1 MQGSGSISAQITHYY
16 TAATDALCEIGKA
29 YTDLGKLADAQRV
42 FQTALVLMDM
52 SEAQPPQRLKLLL
65 QYGKMLIVA
74 QTMNST
80 AGEQV
85 LSTLEQARQIA
96 ETTQDIR
103 SMADALSLLGQAH
116 YFSTIVNNNILD
128 NAQGK
133 YQEAFAYQRQAL
145 ELRETLQ
152 DTRGLSESHFCL
164 GNIYERWQQLDA
176 AVEHYTRAR
185 QLAEQYGH
193 RDERTEPTR
202 HLALLALQQGDLDQA
217 LKDGLQALSF
227 REEAQFKP
235 FLPLDHVLLSNIY
248 LARGSMDQALFHA
261 QKASELA
268 TEIGFRGALV
278 FSLLSLGDIQVAQ
291 GEKARARASYE
302 KALALAQESQ
312 SPLLLTMAN
321 ASLKRAGFTTER

>member
-1 MQGSGSISAQITHYY
+1 MQGTGSISAQITHDY
-16 TAATDALCEIGKA
+16 AVATDALCDAGKA
-29 YTDLGKLADAQRV
+29 YTDLGRLADAQHV
-42 FQTALVLMDM
+42 FQTALVLMDT
-52 SEAQPPQRLKLLL
+52 SEAQPQHRLKLLL

-74 QTMNST
+74 QTVNRT
-80 AGEQV
+80 ASEPV

-96 ETTQDIR
+96 ENIHAER
-103 SMADALSLLGQAH
+103 ALADALSLLGQSH
-116 YFSTIVNNNILD
+116 YFSTIVSNDLLD

-133 YQEAFAYQRQAL
+133 YQDAFAYQRQAL

-152 DTRGLSESHFCL
+152 DTRGISESHFCL
-164 GNIYERWQQLDA
+164 GNIYERWQQLDVA
-176 AVEHYTRAR
+176 LEHYTKAR
-185 QLAEQYGH
+185 QIAEQYGH

-202 HLALLALQQGDLDQA
+202 HLALLALQKGDLDQA

-235 FLPLDHVLLSNIY
+235 FLPLDHVLLSSIY
-248 LARGSMDQALFHA
+248 LASGNTDQALFHA

-291 GEKARARASYE
+291 GVKAQARASYE
-302 KALALAQESQ
+302 KALALAHESH
-312 SPLLLTMAN
+312 SPLLLTMAS
-321 ASLKRAGFTTER
+321 ASLKRAGFTSAS